1 MPRSESSSGDTV
13 DKPLATKGSR
23 NRTPATKPAKAA
35 TPSPPAPAPQ
45 AAVMSMPPGA
55 IQPAGRASLEPEV
68 IRALA
73 EARHG
78 DPFSVLGAHAA
89 DRGQRVRVFLPAAR
103 AVHLLA
109 ADSDQPLGT
118 LTRTDESG
126 LFEGLLSP
134 AQPYRLRIVWPGFT
148 PDGSDRE
155 VEQITEDPYTYPP
168 LLGEVDLY
176 LFNEGRHWELGRQ
189 FGARTVTIG
198 EVPGARFAVWAPNA
212 TAVSVVGDF
221 NSWDAR
227 RHPLRLR
234 RASGVWELFVPR
246 VTEGA
251 AYKYHIV
258 GPQGPLPWKADPVA
272 LATEAPP
279 ATASCVAADRPFEW
293 HDQEWLAERAVRHG
307 PDAPMSIYEVHAG
320 SWLRRDGADD
330 AEQTLDWSALAD
342 RLIPYVRAMGF
353 THLELMPIMEYP
365 FGGSWGYQ
373 PLSLYAP
380 SARYGSPDDFRR
392 FVDTA
397 HAAGIGVILDWVPA
411 HFPTDAHGLAR
422 FDGTA
427 LYEHAHPFE
436 GWHQDWNTLIYNL
449 GRREVRGFLIASAL
463 EWLERFHIDGLR
475 VDAVASM
482 LYRDYSRQHDE
493 WIPNIHGG
501 RENYEAIEFLKTL
514 NTVVAE
520 RHPDV
525 LMIAEESTAWP
536 NVTRPA
542 SDNGLG
548 FSHKWNMGWMH
559 DTLDYIRQ
567 DPIYRSYAH
576 DRLTFG
582 LIYAFSERFVLP
594 ISHDEVVHGKGS
606 LLNKMPGDAAQKLA
620 NLRAYFAFM
629 WTHPGKK
636 LLFMGCEIAQQRE
649 WNHDAAL
656 DWGQLD
662 DAGHRGVQQLVC
674 DLNRLYRE
682 LPALHCFDADR
693 LGFEWIIGD
702 DRANSVFAFL
712 RRGRVGDAP
721 VLVVANF
728 TPVTRHG
735 YRVGVPQLGRWC
747 ERLNSDGG
755 AYGGGNQG
763 NGGSV
768 EAVAIAAHGQ
778 PASLDLVLPPLSVL
792 ILQPEFEALE

>member
-1 MPRSESSSGDTV
+1 MPRSESSSEDSV
-13 DKPLATKGSR
+13 DQPVAAKQSTARASRSKAAKAPPAEKPAVKSAGPATEQAVVQPLA
-23 NRTPATKPAKAA
+23 
-35 TPSPPAPAPQ
+35 
-45 AAVMSMPPGA
+45 
-55 IQPAGRASLEPEV
+55 RASLEPEA

-78 DPFSVLGAHAA
+78 DPFSILGAHAA
-89 DRGQRVRVFLPAAR
+89 ERGQRIRVFMPEAR
-103 AVHLLA
+103 AVQLLA
-109 ADSDQPLGT
+109 RDDERVFGDLS
-118 LTRTDESG
+118 RTDEAG
-126 LFEGLLSP
+126 LFEGTLSP
-134 AQPYRLRIVWPGFT
+134 AQPYRLRIVWPGAA
-148 PDGSDRE
+148 GE
-155 VEQITEDPYTYPP
+155 VEQITEDPYSYP
-168 LLGEVDLY
+168 LLLGDVDLY
-176 LFNEGRHWELGRQ
+176 LFNEGRHWQLGQQ
-189 FGARTVTIG
+189 FGAQTVVIDG
-198 EVPGARFAVWAPNA
+198 VPGARFAVWAPNA
-212 TAVSVVGDF
+212 VAVSVVGDF

-246 VTEGA
+246 VRESA

-258 GPQGPLPWKADPVA
+258 GAQGPLPWKADPVA
-272 LATEAPP
+272 LATEASP
-279 ATASCVAADRPFEW
+279 ATASRIAASSAFEW
-293 HDQEWLAERAVRHG
+293 RDLDWLAGRAARHR
-307 PDAPMSIYEVHAG
+307 PDAPLSIYEVHAG
-320 SWLRRDGADD
+320 SWLRPRDGEHGSDD
-330 AEQTLDWSALAD
+330 AGRTLDWPTLAD
-342 RLIPYVRAMGF
+342 KLIPYVRAMGF

-392 FVDTA
+392 FVDA
-397 HAAGIGVILDWVPA
+397 GHAAGIGVILDWVPA
-411 HFPTDAHGLAR
+411 HFPTDSHGLAR

-427 LYEHAHPFE
+427 LYEHANPFE

-463 EWLERFHIDGLR
+463 EWLERFHVDGLR

-482 LYRDYSRQHDE
+482 LYRDYSRKQDE
-493 WIPNIHGG
+493 WIPNVHGG
-501 RENYEAIEFLKTL
+501 RENLEAIEFLKTL
-514 NTVVAE
+514 NSVVAE

-542 SDNGLG
+542 GEDGLG

-567 DPIYRSYAH
+567 DPIYRAYAH

-582 LIYAFSERFVLP
+582 LVYAFSERFVLP

-606 LLNKMPGDAAQKLA
+606 LLDKMPGDAAQKLA

-636 LLFMGCEIAQQRE
+636 LLFMGCEIAQPRE

-656 DWGQLD
+656 DWAQLD
-662 DAGHRGVQQLVC
+662 DPGHRGVQQLVR
-674 DLNRLYRE
+674 DLNHLYRD
-682 LPALHCFDADR
+682 LPALHVFDCDG
-693 LGFEWIIGD
+693 LGFEWVIGD
-702 DRANSVFAFL
+702 DRTNSVFAFL

-728 TPVTRHG
+728 TPVTRHA

-747 ERLNSDGG
+747 ERLNSDGQ

-763 NGGSV
+763 NCGSV
-768 EAVAIAAHGQ
+768 EAEAIGTHGQ
-778 PASLDLVLPPLSVL
+778 PASLNLVLPPLAVL
-792 ILQPEFEALE
+792 ILHPLVEQPE